1 MINFQTYPFEKLNE
15 LLKNTSPNTK
25 YTFSNL
31 TIGEPQFATPKFI
44 QDTLK
49 ASTSLLN
56 KYPKSGGESYL
67 YDAMIG
73 FVKRRF
79 NVELK
84 SNEIIPLFGT
94 KEALFN
100 FPQFYLFDKPNPTI
114 AFTNPFYQIYE
125 GSAIASKAKIIHLD
139 LKEENNF
146 LPALNDDE
154 LKACDMVI
162 LNYPNNPTGAIISK
176 DELAKWAK
184 KSLEYDF
191 VLINDECYSEIYSN
205 EDNKPIS
212 LLEVCKDIGNDSFKN
227 AIVLNSISKRS
238 SAPGLRSGFIAG
250 DGAILQEYKKYRT
263 YSGCALPLP
272 LQKTASIAWS
282 DEEHIKEFR
291 AIYKQNLKI
300 AKNILGI
307 DVADATFYI
316 WLKVDDDLEFAKKLY
331 ESKNIK
337 VLPGRYLGRDGVG
350 EGYVRIALVEDN
362 DTTAEVMLRLK
373 SFMDRFK

>member
-125 GSAIASKAKIIHLD
+125 GSAIASRAKIIHLD

-146 LPALNDDE
+146 LPVLNDDE

-162 LNYPNNPTGAIISK
+162 LNYPNNPTGATISK

-205 EDNKPIS
+205 ENNKPIS

>member
-31 TIGEPQFATPKFI
+31 TIGEPQFATPQFI

-73 FVKRRF
+73 FVKKRF
-79 NVELK
+79 NIELK
-84 SNEIIPLFGT
+84 QNEIIPLFGT

-125 GSAIASKAKIIHLD
+125 GSAIASRAKIIHLD

-146 LPALNDDE
+146 LPVLNDDE

-162 LNYPNNPTGAIISK
+162 LNYPNNPTGATISK

-350 EGYVRIALVEDN
+350 KGYVRIALVEDN

>member
-31 TIGEPQFATPKFI
+31 TIGEPQFATPQFI

-73 FVKRRF
+73 FVKKRF
-79 NVELK
+79 NIELK
-84 SNEIIPLFGT
+84 QNEIIPLFGT

-125 GSAIASKAKIIHLD
+125 GSAIASRAKIIHLD

-154 LKACDMVI
+154 LKSCDMVI
-162 LNYPNNPTGAIISK
+162 LNYPNNPTGATISK

-350 EGYVRIALVEDN
+350 KGYVRIALVEDN

>member
-31 TIGEPQFATPKFI
+31 TIGEPQFATPQFI

-73 FVKRRF
+73 FVKKRF
-79 NVELK
+79 NIELK
-84 SNEIIPLFGT
+84 QNEIIPLFGT

-139 LKEENNF
+139 LKEDNDF
-146 LPALNDDE
+146 LPVLNDDE

-162 LNYPNNPTGAIISK
+162 LNYPNNPTGATISK

-205 EDNKPIS
+205 EGQQTYKPIRS
-212 LLEVCKDIGNDSFKN
+212 LQ
-227 AIVLNSISKRS
+227 RH
-238 SAPGLRSGFIAG
+238 R
-250 DGAILQEYKKYRT
+250 Q
-263 YSGCALPLP
+263 
-272 LQKTASIAWS
+272 
-282 DEEHIKEFR
+282 
-291 AIYKQNLKI
+291 
-300 AKNILGI
+300 
-307 DVADATFYI
+307 
-316 WLKVDDDLEFAKKLY
+316 
-331 ESKNIK
+331 
-337 VLPGRYLGRDGVG
+337 
-350 EGYVRIALVEDN
+350 
-362 DTTAEVMLRLK
+362 
-373 SFMDRFK
+373 

>member
-146 LPALNDDE
+146 LPVLNDDE

-162 LNYPNNPTGAIISK
+162 LNYPNNPTGATISK

-350 EGYVRIALVEDN
+350 KGYVRIALVEDN